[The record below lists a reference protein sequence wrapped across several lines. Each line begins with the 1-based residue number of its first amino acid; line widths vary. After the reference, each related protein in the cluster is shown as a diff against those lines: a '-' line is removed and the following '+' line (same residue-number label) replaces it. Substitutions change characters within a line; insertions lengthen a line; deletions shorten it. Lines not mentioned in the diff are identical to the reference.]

1 MLSPHSPESLP
12 YATDEIWAALAVTYV
27 FDQPHHTMNEVCA
40 AAADLANEIFQTASL
55 DLRATSNEV
64 ETGCYLLIS
73 GEDSGL
79 LLGHG
84 GELLDAIQHLL
95 AQALGRR
102 LPKGQRIVCDAENFR
117 GAREAELHAMAQHAA
132 QQVRSTATPFIFGPM
147 EASERRVI
155 HLALAGES
163 DLQTE
168 SVGEGNARRLKVS
181 IRP

>member
-1 MLSPHSPESLP
+1 
-12 YATDEIWAALAVTYV
+12 
-27 FDQPHHTMNEVCA
+27 MNEVCS
-40 AAADLANEIFQTASL
+40 AAADLANQIFQSSGL

-64 ETGCYLLIS
+64 ETGCYLSIS
-73 GEDSGL
+73 GEDSSL

-102 LPKGQRIVCDAENFR
+102 LPKGQRIVCDAQNFR
-117 GAREAELHAMAQHAA
+117 GAREAELHAMADLAA
-132 QQVRSTATPFIFGPM
+132 QQVRSTGTSFIFGPM
-147 EASERRVI
+147 EANERRVI

-168 SVGEGNARRLKVS
+168 SVGDGNDRRLKVS
-181 IRP
+181 LKPLAEASA